1 MVVVADT
8 SPINYLIQISCIHI
22 LPALY
27 QKVIV
32 PRAVIDELGH
42 RNAPEAVASWASQPP
57 SWISVS
63 DLQTPVDDNE
73 LRKLDSGEIAA
84 ISLAVREYPAVLLLM
99 DDAKARSVAKRL
111 GVATVGTL
119 GILRDAAGLRLIS
132 LHDAVTRLRAT
143 SFRAPQELLNQ
154 LAQQAE

>member
-73 LRKLDSGEIAA
+73 LRKLDSGEIAVSRCCHGSGW
-84 ISLAVREYPAVLLLM
+84 SLFFPRHTKVKR
-99 DDAKARSVAKRL
+99 ARSSRMA
-111 GVATVGTL
+111 
-119 GILRDAAGLRLIS
+119 
-132 LHDAVTRLRAT
+132 
-143 SFRAPQELLNQ
+143 
-154 LAQQAE
+154 